1 MTASTMTPRERWWA
15 TVNFEPV
22 DRLPFWPKLDAAY
35 PRAQQTPYDTMSISE
50 IHRWMNSDE
59 HVGITACTR
68 DVRTRTSME
77 TQTDGDRRITTYRTP
92 FGETQTIRRFD
103 VASQAW
109 HPIIFPIRDR
119 ETLQLMTAFFEDT
132 DVTVDKNRL
141 SKAQA
146 RVDKIGENGFTF
158 MSIGESP
165 LMVFV
170 EWLAGIEQAHYLL
183 ADYPKEVEKLFD
195 AIHRTL
201 LKKAALMAQYSPT
214 DVLYMVENTSTTLI
228 SPAQYRRYC
237 LPHITAYGETVHRYG
252 RKLFLHMC
260 GKLRRLLPDLAT
272 LPAEAFEAFT
282 APPLGSTTL
291 LDGRTHC
298 PDTCLVGGT
307 HAMLWARPAEEI
319 ITEIEASLDALPH
332 HRGIVVTSAGVMPPL
347 CPPETIKTV
356 CEWVQSYS
364 VRL

>member
-1 MTASTMTPRERWWA
+1 MSLSTMTTRERWWA
-15 TVNFEPV
+15 ATHFEPV

-35 PRAQQTPYDTMSISE
+35 PRAQNGPYRTMSISE
-50 IHRWMNSDE
+50 IHRWMGSDE
-59 HVGITACTR
+59 HVGIPPCTR
-68 DVRTRTSME
+68 EVRSRTTME
-77 TQTDGDRRITTYRTP
+77 TETEGDRRVTTYRTP
-92 FGETQTIRRFD
+92 FGETQTVRRFD
-103 VASQAW
+103 TVSQAW
-109 HPIIFPIRDR
+109 HPMHFPIRDL
-119 ETLQLMTAFFEDT
+119 ESLKLMTAFFEDT
-132 DVTVDKNRL
+132 KVELDADRL
-141 SKAQA
+141 SDAQT
-146 RVDKIGENGFTF
+146 RVDAVGEDGFTF

-183 ADYPKEVEKLFD
+183 ADYPTEVEQLFN

-201 LKKAALMAQYSPT
+201 LKKAELMAKHSPT

-228 SPAQYRRYC
+228 SPTQYRRYC
-237 LPHITAYGETVHRYG
+237 VPHITAYGETVQRYG

-260 GKLRRLLPDLAT
+260 GKLKRLLPDLAT

-298 PDTCLVGGT
+298 PDTCLIGGT
-307 HAMLWARPAEEI
+307 HAMLWTQPADAIIAEI
-319 ITEIEASLDALPH
+319 KRSLDALPH
-332 HRGIVVTSAGVMPPL
+332 HRGVVVTSAGVMPPL
-347 CPPETIKTV
+347 CSPETIKAV
-356 CEWVQSYS
+356 CEWVQTYP

>member
-1 MTASTMTPRERWWA
+1 MG
-15 TVNFEPV
+15 
-22 DRLPFWPKLDAAY
+22 
-35 PRAQQTPYDTMSISE
+35 
-50 IHRWMNSDE
+50 SDE
-59 HVGITACTR
+59 HVGIPACTR
-68 DVRTRTSME
+68 DMRSRTSIE
-77 TQTDGDRRITTYRTP
+77 TQTEGDRRVTTYRTP
-92 FGETQTIRRFD
+92 FGMTQTVRRFD
-103 VASQAW
+103 VVSQAW
-109 HPIIFPIRDR
+109 HPIVFPIRDL
-119 ETLQLMTAFFEDT
+119 ETLKLMTAFFEDT
-132 DVTVDKNRL
+132 DVVLDEARL
-141 SKAQA
+141 SEARA
-146 RVDKIGENGFTF
+146 RVREVGDNGFTF

-183 ADYPKEVEKLFD
+183 ADHPDEVKRLFG

-201 LKKAALMAQYSPT
+201 LEKAALMAKHSPT

-260 GKLRRLLPDLAT
+260 GKLKRLLPDLAT

-307 HAMLWARPAEEI
+307 HAMLWTRTAEEI
-319 ITEIEASLDALPH
+319 IAEIKKSLDALPH
-332 HRGIVVTSAGVMPPL
+332 HRGVVVTSAGVMPPL
-347 CPPETIKTV
+347 CAPETIKAV
-356 CEWVQSYS
+356 CEWVQSYPA
-364 VRL
+364 RL

>member
-1 MTASTMTPRERWWA
+1 MSASTMTPRERWWA
-15 TVNFEPV
+15 AVNFEPV

-35 PRAQQTPYDTMSISE
+35 PRAQRQPFDRMSISE
-50 IHRWMNSDE
+50 IHDWMGSDE
-59 HVGITACTR
+59 HVGIPSCTR
-68 DVRTRTSME
+68 DVRSRTSME
-77 TQTDGDRRITTYRTP
+77 TQTESDRRVTIYRTP

-109 HPIIFPIRDR
+109 HPMVFPIRDL
-119 ETLQLMTAFFEDT
+119 ETLKLMTAFFEDT
-132 DVTVDKNRL
+132 DVVLDEDRL
-141 SKAQA
+141 SESQA
-146 RVDKIGENGFTF
+146 RVDEIGDDGFTF

-183 ADYPKEVEKLFD
+183 ADHPDEVERLFH
-195 AIHRTL
+195 AIHRML
-201 LKKAALMAQYSPT
+201 LKKAALMAAHSPSN
-214 DVLYMVENTSTTLI
+214 VLYMVENTSTTLI
-228 SPAQYRRYC
+228 SPAQYRCYC
-237 LPHITAYGETVHRYG
+237 LPHITAYGETIHRYG

-260 GKLRRLLPDLAT
+260 GKLKRLLPDLAT

-307 HAMLWARPAEEI
+307 HAMLWTRTAEEI
-319 ITEIEASLDALPH
+319 IADIKKSLDALPH
-332 HRGIVVTSAGVMPPL
+332 HRGVVVTSAGVMPPL
-347 CPPETIKTV
+347 CEPETIKAV
-356 CEWVQSYS
+356 CEWVQSYP

>member
-15 TVNFEPV
+15 AVEFEPV

-35 PRAQQTPYDTMSISE
+35 PRAQPAPFDDMAISD
-50 IHRWMNSDE
+50 IHRWLGSDE
-59 HVGITACTR
+59 HIGIPSCIR
-68 DVRTRTSME
+68 EVRSRTSVEM
-77 TQTDGDRRITTYRTP
+77 QTKDDRRITTYHTS

-109 HPIIFPIRDR
+109 HPVIFPIRDL
-119 ETLQLMTAFFEDT
+119 ETLKLMTAFFEDT
-132 DVTVDKNRL
+132 DVVLDRDRL
-141 SKAQA
+141 TEARA
-146 RVDKIGENGFTF
+146 RVNHIGENGFTF

-183 ADYPKEVEKLFD
+183 TDHPTEVERLFD
-195 AIHRTL
+195 AIHQML
-201 LKKAALMAQYSPT
+201 LKKAALMAEHSPT
-214 DVLYMVENTSTTLI
+214 DVLYMLENTSTTLI
-228 SPAQYRRYC
+228 SPTQYRRYC

-260 GKLRRLLPDLAT
+260 GKLKCLLPDLAT

-307 HAMLWARPAEEI
+307 HAMLWTRPPEEI
-319 ITEIEASLDALPH
+319 IAEIERSLDALPH

-347 CPPETIKTV
+347 CPPETIKAV

-364 VRL
+364 VRS